1 MHARVLVKENEE
13 VEEGW
18 SYVVSFYDSS
28 HSLNFSLGGPI
39 ALLVVIITD
48 FLQDQNSKL

>member
-1 MHARVLVKENEE
+1 MHARVLVKENKE

-18 SYVVSFYDSS
+18 SYVVSLYDSS
-28 HSLNFSLGGPI
+28 HSLNFSFGGPI